1 MEIKVGSLFL
11 SKPFDGVV
19 VPVIVTEVGTFAIQ
33 VYNLRMSRSF
43 RLNRDIFLKYY
54 SPSVGE

>member
-1 MEIKVGSLFL
+1 MEIKVGSLFV
-11 SKPFDGVV
+11 SKQFYGAV
-19 VPVIVTEVGTFAIQ
+19 VPVIVTEVATFAVQ

-43 RLNRDIFLKYY
+43 RLNRDIFVRYY

>member
-1 MEIKVGSLFL
+1 MEIKVGSLFI
-11 SKPFDGVV
+11 SKLFDGAV

-33 VYNLRMSRSF
+33 VYIFRMSRSF

>member
-1 MEIKVGSLFL
+1 MEIKVGSLFI
-11 SKPFDGVV
+11 SKLFDGAV

-33 VYNLRMSRSF
+33 VYSLIRSSKF

-54 SPSVGE
+54 LPSVGE